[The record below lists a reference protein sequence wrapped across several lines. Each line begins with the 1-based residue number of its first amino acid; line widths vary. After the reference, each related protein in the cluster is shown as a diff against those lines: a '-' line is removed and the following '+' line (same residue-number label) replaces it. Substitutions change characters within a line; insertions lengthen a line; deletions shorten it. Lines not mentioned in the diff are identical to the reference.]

1 MIEPIIERD
10 KISEQCLRRVKN
22 YRTQHRL
29 EWSEQYHVHL
39 AEEVAGIIRKTLA
52 QKPSRITADGEAV
65 VQTTVPASYIDEVI
79 KYYQAESSRVRGLR
93 QGDDT
98 LWTQL
103 LGPIESCVR
112 GWLARHYLP
121 GLCATPFDHLVLEIV
136 NQTFVRV
143 MDSEFASYCYDCPLN
158 AWIIRFAHN
167 VGMELLRD
175 NATYQQKIQS
185 LDDSL
190 PGTLDIEVG
199 DTISDPAVY
208 AHLDRVQA
216 RLVIER
222 ALPALS
228 RDQATVI
235 RLILDHK
242 SIQEIACVMNRSP
255 KAIYSLK
262 ERAVVNMQRYLRFHG
277 EF

>member
-1 MIEPIIERD
+1 MIEPIIQRD

-29 EWSEQYHVHL
+29 EWSERYQVHL
-39 AEEVAGIIRKTLA
+39 AEEVARIIRRTLA
-52 QKPSRITADGEAV
+52 QKPGRISADGESV
-65 VQTTVPASYIDEVI
+65 VQTAVPASYVDEVI
-79 KYYQAESSRVRGLR
+79 KYYRAEYSRVRGLKR
-93 QGDDT
+93 GDNA

-103 LGPIESCVR
+103 LKPIESCVR
-112 GWLARHYLP
+112 SWLARRYLP
-121 GLCATPFDHLVLEIV
+121 GFCAISFDHLVLEIV
-136 NQTFVRV
+136 NQTFVKV
-143 MDSEFASYCYDCPLN
+143 MDSEFAGYCYDCPLD
-158 AWIIRFAHN
+158 AWIVRFAHN

-175 NATYQQKIQS
+175 NATYQQTIQS
-185 LDDSL
+185 LNDSL
-190 PGTLDIEVG
+190 PGAVEMEVG
-199 DTISDPAVY
+199 DTISDPAVHG
-208 AHLDRVQA
+208 HLDRVQA

-262 ERAVVNMQRYLRFHG
+262 ERAVVNMQRYLRFRG